1 MPTNRKKSKALTP
14 MSELLE
20 VRLTDTDLK
29 LVKDTFVHL
38 VLDDGLDPKKI
49 EINHDLI
56 DSLLGKLEETN
67 SRWKDL
73 PSIDSIWMTES
84 IKHIR
89 QTIKNQLRD
98 GGAPLQKRVE
108 ALRDS
113 VTVSSQVLP
122 EEDQQIDSTSKSQF
136 KPLEKSSMLNKRA
149 TPIQDAS
156 PDQTQVQPAKR
167 VKIDE
172 RSPQEFSQTYVPPFI
187 NNTMDWYSPEQR
199 AVISNELECHKLFKE
214 IQVKKRELADLHKRW
229 YDCHI
234 KSAHHSDPGIK
245 LNLW

>member
-38 VLDDGLDPKKI
+38 VLDDGLDPNKI

-89 QTIKNQLRD
+89 QTIKN
-98 GGAPLQKRVE
+98 
-108 ALRDS
+108 
-113 VTVSSQVLP
+113 
-122 EEDQQIDSTSKSQF
+122 
-136 KPLEKSSMLNKRA
+136 
-149 TPIQDAS
+149 
-156 PDQTQVQPAKR
+156 
-167 VKIDE
+167 
-172 RSPQEFSQTYVPPFI
+172 
-187 NNTMDWYSPEQR
+187 
-199 AVISNELECHKLFKE
+199 
-214 IQVKKRELADLHKRW
+214 
-229 YDCHI
+229 
-234 KSAHHSDPGIK
+234 
-245 LNLW
+245 